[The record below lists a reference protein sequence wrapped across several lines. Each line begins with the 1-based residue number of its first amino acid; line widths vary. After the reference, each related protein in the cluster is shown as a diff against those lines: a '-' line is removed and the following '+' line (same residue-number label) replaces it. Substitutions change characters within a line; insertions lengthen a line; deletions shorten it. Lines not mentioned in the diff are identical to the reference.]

1 MRVQIPAHS
10 KIRLGQNFLHD
21 ENVIDKILRFIQPS
35 PSDYFFEIGGGTGAL
50 TEPLAPR
57 VKKLVVAEIDAELIS
72 YLSVIP
78 GVTVLKEDARK
89 IPICELPG
97 SKSWRIVGNL
107 PYYIS
112 SSILTGLLEQR
123 ECIHDMTLMFQ
134 DEVAMR
140 IIAPPSDSEYG
151 MLSVLAQ
158 YYCTVQRGF
167 RISRNSFSPKP
178 DIESRV
184 IRLVPRAGQRL
195 PYEEYAAFLSDAF
208 SQRRKKL
215 RNNLLRT
222 IQIATDQLDLIFA
235 ELQISPD
242 ARAENLSADQFEA
255 LYMKLKP

>member
-1 MRVQIPAHS
+1 MRVQIPPRP
-10 KIRLGQNFLHD
+10 KRKLGQNFLHD
-21 ENVIDKILRFIQPS
+21 ENVIDKIFRFIQPS

-50 TEPLAPR
+50 TEPLASR
-57 VKKLVVAEIDAELIS
+57 IKKLIVAEIDSELIP
-72 YLSVIP
+72 YLSAIP
-78 GVTVLKEDARK
+78 NVNVLKEDARK
-89 IPICELPG
+89 ISICEFPE

-112 SSILTGLLEQR
+112 SSILTSLLEQR
-123 ECIHDMTLMFQ
+123 DCIQDMTLMFQ
-134 DEVAMR
+134 EEVAMR

-158 YYCTVQRGF
+158 YYCTIQRGF

-178 DIESRV
+178 DIESRL
-184 IRLVPRAGQRL
+184 IRLVPRAGKRL
-195 PYEEYAAFLSDAF
+195 AYEEYAAFLSDAF

-222 IQIATDQLDLIFA
+222 AKIAADRLDLIFA
-235 ELQISPD
+235 ELQIAAD

-255 LYMKLKP
+255 LYLRLMP